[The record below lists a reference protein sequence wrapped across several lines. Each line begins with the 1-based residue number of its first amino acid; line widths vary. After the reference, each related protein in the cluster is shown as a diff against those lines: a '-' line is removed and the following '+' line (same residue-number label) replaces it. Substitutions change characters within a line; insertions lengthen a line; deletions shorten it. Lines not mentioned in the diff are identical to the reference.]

1 EKMWMPAG
9 SYWTQPA
16 GEAHITAAQGEEN
29 IAYVEI
35 ESGPYLVKP
44 TEEAYDNGE
53 RPINVDVSNMVW
65 LDASETTLIDNS
77 RASNMTEI
85 GVLWKEEELSGFLI
99 KIPENLEVDISTEGT
114 IFDAVVIAGRPKY
127 DIDEEAELDPGSS
140 FSSDGHVIH
149 RLYSPPDGESLLYV
163 RTDSDFKISLAER

>member
-1 EKMWMPAG
+1 
-9 SYWTQPA
+9 
-16 GEAHITAAQGEEN
+16 
-29 IAYVEI
+29 
-35 ESGPYLVKP
+35 
-44 TEEAYDNGE
+44 
-53 RPINVDVSNMVW
+53 MVW

-85 GVLWKEEELSGFLI
+85 GVLWEEEDLSGFLI

-127 DIDEEAELDPGSS
+127 DIDEAEGEAELDPGSS
-140 FSSDGHVIH
+140 FSSDGRVIH